1 MGGSAIWSASR
12 YLLGHLAD
20 PGTLVPHYR
29 SGVLTRVRSFVLS
42 VWRMPAAPGATPA
55 GRADHAFVA
64 AVAVVAVLETVARP
78 EMHLRW
84 VALAAFLVWLPTLLV
99 RRTLPVLP
107 VLAFLAVTL
116 VLTTVAAVTD
126 SPMPSDL
133 DTAVVALLVPYSLAR
148 WAKGEVALL
157 GSALFYGIAGTA
169 LVVQEL
175 VPSDRVGGGAVVVA
189 ATAVGAAARARSL
202 LRTRQLDDVRRD
214 ERDRLARDLHDTVAH
229 HLTAIAISAQAGL
242 AVADEDPSAARDALR
257 RIDEEATRTLAETRS
272 VVRVLRTDDEAPHRP
287 LTDLAALADPALPG
301 PDVEV
306 DLADGVDAL
315 SPTVAAAVHRIAQ
328 EAVANARR
336 HAQDATLVRVA
347 VTPRGDDVELT
358 VTDDGRPTGQHA
370 RGFGIVGMSERAT
383 LLGGTLEA
391 GPRAPR
397 GWRVT
402 AVLPT
407 QDVR

>member
-1 MGGSAIWSASR
+1 M
-12 YLLGHLAD
+12 
-20 PGTLVPHYR
+20 P
-29 SGVLTRVRSFVLS
+29 TRLRSFVLS
-42 VWRMPAAPGATPA
+42 VWHRPAPADARPPGPY
-55 GRADHAFVA
+55 DVA
-64 AVAVVAVLETVARP
+64 LVAVVGLLGVLEAWLWRP
-78 EMHLRW
+78 DIPGRW
-84 VALAAFLVWLPTLLV
+84 WSLAAFLLWLPALLV
-99 RRTLPVLP
+99 RRTRPL
-107 VLAFLAVTL
+107 VLAAVFAVVAAVLVVVGWVEGTVPGDLTTAVVGLLIPYSLTRWACGRDLVVGLGLFLAVAGT
-116 VLTTVAAVTD
+116 
-126 SPMPSDL
+126 
-133 DTAVVALLVPYSLAR
+133 SLATQTL
-148 WAKGEVALL
+148 APA
-157 GSALFYGIAGTA
+157 
-169 LVVQEL
+169 
-175 VPSDRVGGGAVVVA
+175 DRVGGAAVVVA
-189 ATAVGAAARARSL
+189 AAAVGVA
-202 LRTRQLDDVRRD
+202 LRTRSMLRGRQMEDVRRD
-214 ERDRLARDLHDTVAH
+214 ERERLARDLHDTVAH

-242 AVADEDPSAARDALR
+242 AVADDDPAAARDALR